1 MSKGFEDMDNGLK
14 INTGM
19 NYLDAKSDPRDRLES
34 YKRITANLAVA
45 KEYTSNKATTRWQT
59 NINYTGSLDGSKT
72 DPDTDLSNLNSYEVN
87 NHLVSFSNQFTY
99 TRKQPSIYRE
109 TDVQITANQRF
120 DKIKQTKFVQLENAM
135 AFPLS
140 RVEGEY
146 DGYYPEAKYIADYT
160 VDGKPLDVL

>member
-1 MSKGFEDMDNGLK
+1 M
-14 INTGM
+14 
-19 NYLDAKSDPRDRLES
+19 
-34 YKRITANLAVA
+34 
-45 KEYTSNKATTRWQT
+45 
-59 NINYTGSLDGSKT
+59 
-72 DPDTDLSNLNSYEVN
+72 
-87 NHLVSFSNQFTY
+87 VSFSNQFTY

>member
-1 MSKGFEDMDNGLK
+1 MLNPIPE
-14 INTGM
+14 TGWKVIKESP
-19 NYLDAKSDPRDRLES
+19 LIWQLQKSIHRTKPQP
-34 YKRITANLAVA
+34 
-45 KEYTSNKATTRWQT
+45 WQT

-109 TDVQITANQRF
+109 TDIQITANQRF

-140 RVEGEY
+140 RVEER
-146 DGYYPEAKYIADYT
+146 I
-160 VDGKPLDVL
+160 

>member
-1 MSKGFEDMDNGLK
+1 M
-14 INTGM
+14 
-19 NYLDAKSDPRDRLES
+19 
-34 YKRITANLAVA
+34 
-45 KEYTSNKATTRWQT
+45 
-59 NINYTGSLDGSKT
+59 
-72 DPDTDLSNLNSYEVN
+72 
-87 NHLVSFSNQFTY
+87 SFSNQFTY

-109 TDVQITANQRF
+109 TDIQITANQRF

-146 DGYYPEAKYIADYT
+146 DGYYPEAKYIAEYT